1 MWIPSHVQ
9 RTPSPAQSVKAIGNS
24 VPSYPYRRGS
34 PLLIGVRSKYKLS
47 TEQIPVLYRT
57 RNIEN
62 VKNICK
68 TRMKRLDSLT
78 CLHAVG
84 DNAVE
89 FFFAS
94 DASAIIEHTNRVI
107 FLEDDDIA
115 AVADGKL
122 YSPGQAFG

>member
-1 MWIPSHVQ
+1 MSFQEGAFALVFKSIH
-9 RTPSPAQSVKAIGNS
+9 
-24 VPSYPYRRGS
+24 YPGEAVATRRGS